1 MTQTPEQIEAEIELQ
16 RQQLA
21 HTVDQLGARLD
32 VKARA
37 ADKIAELRSRPD
49 VLVGAAVAGVVV
61 VALVWWRRHR

>member
-21 HTVDQLGARLD
+21 QTVDQLGARLD
-32 VKARA
+32 FKARA
-37 ADKIAELRSRPD
+37 TDKIAELRSRPD
-49 VLVGAAVAGVVV
+49 VLVGAAVATVLV